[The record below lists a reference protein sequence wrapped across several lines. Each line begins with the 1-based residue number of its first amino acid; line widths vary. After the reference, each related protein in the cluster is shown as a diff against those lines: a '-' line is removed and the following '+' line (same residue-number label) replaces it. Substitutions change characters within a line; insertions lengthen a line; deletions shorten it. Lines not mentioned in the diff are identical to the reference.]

1 MCKVR
6 ISHKYLKLNKILQI
20 QNHLTLVQLQN
31 NQKIKVIVFQVHG
44 NKVFLTQFNKHLNDQ
59 KMVEVILHMTL
70 LKHIQTL
77 ILVKKQVILLFIHLN

>member
-1 MCKVR
+1 MCKVH